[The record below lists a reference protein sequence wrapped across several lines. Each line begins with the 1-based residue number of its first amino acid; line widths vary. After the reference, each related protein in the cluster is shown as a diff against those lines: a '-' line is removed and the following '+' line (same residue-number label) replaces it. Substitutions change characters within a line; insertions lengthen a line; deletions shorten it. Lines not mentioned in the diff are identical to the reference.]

1 MHIRCVA
8 SVGTPKGERRKWA
21 EWNNHG
27 FKDIEKYDAYAKEI
41 FFYPTKEEAQNTH
54 LLVLGY
60 EKSAKD
66 KVIPDRVWTSTWAL
80 HICVGGKGYYN
91 SIPLSK
97 GSCFVSWPYEKHS
110 VFVDPNDPLEFYW
123 IILGGQDLI
132 DFVESFGFS
141 ETKAV
146 FEISKIDD
154 LVNLFEIG
162 LNANYENFDIY
173 KYTTGFITMLMSFY
187 KPQFGNYEKNQYK
200 QQEKNYSVI
209 AKQMLRHSR
218 YILSVDQMAKD
229 MGISPNYLSK
239 LFYKDNGES
248 LKQYIMRKKF
258 EFAASLIKKGF
269 APTEVAEL
277 LKYSSY
283 SAFHRAFVAKF
294 GVTPAQYAKQNDT
307 S

>member
-1 MHIRCVA
+1 MYIRCVA
-8 SVGTPKGERRKWA
+8 SIGTPKNGRQQWA
-21 EWNNHG
+21 ECNNHG
-27 FKDIEKYDAYAKEI
+27 FKGIEKYDAYAKEI

-91 SIPLSK
+91 GIPLSK

-110 VFVDPNDPLEFYW
+110 VFVDPDAPLEFYW
-123 IILGGQDLI
+123 MILGGQNLI

-141 ETKAV
+141 EAKAV

-162 LNANYENFDIY
+162 LNTDYENFDIY
-173 KYTTGFITMLMSFY
+173 KYTTGFITMLMSFS
-187 KPQFGNYEKNQYK
+187 KNQLGIYEKKQYG
-200 QQEKNYSVI
+200 QQEKKYSAI

-218 YILSVDQMAKD
+218 YVLSVEQIANDL
-229 MGISPNYLSK
+229 GISPNYLGK
-239 LFYKDNGES
+239 VFYKDNGEP
-248 LKQYIMRKKF
+248 LKKYMMRKKF
-258 EFAASLIKKGF
+258 EFAASLLKKGF
-269 APTEVAEL
+269 TPTEVAAL
-277 LKYSSY
+277 LKYSNY
-283 SAFHRAFVAKF
+283 SAFHRMFVARF
-294 GVTPAQYAKQNDT
+294 GVTPTEYAKDNK
-307 S
+307 